1 MALSF
6 ASPWPTAATASAT
19 AARSVRS
26 QLGPSDGL
34 PSRQTS
40 HLLLGCS
47 VIVVSTRVCRKLLP
61 GRSKRSQVHA
71 QGPVPLG
78 NIFDA
83 AVNQGGRGMG
93 GGFVGPGPG
102 DMFGGQKRSPEE
114 EEKARKV
121 LQNIRDFRMKP
132 KEVKEYLDRFVI
144 EQDDAKKVL
153 RCLDDPSLRGKNYT
167 KPNILISGP
176 TGSGKTYLVRTMA
189 KMLGVPFAKADAT
202 KFSETGIVG
211 EDAEDVVRQLV
222 DSAGGSSEVAQ
233 YGMVYIDEVDK
244 ICSGSGGTAR
254 GGWNGSQVQSNFLKI
269 MEDTEVG
276 TKNSMQASLSSM
288 FGGGQADQ
296 TISTKFVLFI
306 FSGAFNGMNEIIKNR
321 VGTKPMGFFVDGE
334 ETDTLG
340 LSPSKEESQSY
351 LHLAETKDF
360 VEAGLEPEFVG
371 RIPVRVAIRALTSN
385 DLYRILTEAEDSV
398 LLQFQNDFDGYGI
411 QLKAE
416 EAALRRV
423 AELAVEER
431 TGARALVTILEK
443 VLRGFKFELPSTS
456 CKELLLTK
464 AIVEDPQGSLQDL
477 LCAAPLARASVQR
490 WLETV
495 ERTSKIRLDMPDDV
509 RDRIVEECAEQRQA
523 AETVLDRR
531 LRQTGVISGFES
543 IRDATKGKVD
553 FFCVNQAMLDTP
565 AEEMQK
571 WTKDLD
577 AMA

>member
-1 MALSF
+1 M
-6 ASPWPTAATASAT
+6 
-19 AARSVRS
+19 
-26 QLGPSDGL
+26 
-34 PSRQTS
+34 
-40 HLLLGCS
+40 
-47 VIVVSTRVCRKLLP
+47 
-61 GRSKRSQVHA
+61 
-71 QGPVPLG
+71 
-78 NIFDA
+78 
-83 AVNQGGRGMG
+83 
-93 GGFVGPGPG
+93 
-102 DMFGGQKRSPEE
+102 
-114 EEKARKV
+114 
-121 LQNIRDFRMKP
+121 QNIRDFRMKP

-153 RCLDDPSLRGKNYT
+153 SVALCDHYNWARRCLDDPSLRGKNYT

-211 EDAEDVVRQLV
+211 EDAEDVVRQLI
-222 DSAGGSSEVAQ
+222 DAAGGSSDVAQ

-288 FGGGQADQ
+288 FGGGQGDQ

-306 FSGAFNGMNEIIKNR
+306 FSGAFNGMNEMIKNR
-321 VGTKPMGFFVDGE
+321 VGTKSMGFFVE
-334 ETDTLG
+334 EHDQEDKDNSDPLG
-340 LSPSKEESQSY
+340 LPSKEEAQSY

-398 LLQFQNDFDGYGI
+398 LLQFQNDFKGYGI
-411 QLKAE
+411 ELEAE

-423 AELAVEER
+423 AELAVEEK

-456 CKELLLTK
+456 CTKLTLTK
-464 AIVEDPQGSLQDL
+464 AMVEDPEGSLQDL
-477 LCAAPLARASVQR
+477 LCSAPVAQASVQR

-495 ERTSKIRLDMPDDV
+495 ERTSKIRLEMPDDV
-509 RDRIVEECAEQRQA
+509 RDRVIEECAKRRMA
-523 AETVLDRR
+523 ADAVLDSM

-553 FFCVNQAMLDTP
+553 FFCVNQAMIDTP
-565 AEEMQK
+565 EEEMQK